1 MSCEICGGKGYILL
15 DVPFGHPSFGRAVPC
30 ECTRGKIAKRRAE
43 RLREQAGISDTEL
56 QFWRFETFDAQRCQ
70 PPAVRPAMEAAKE
83 RCMAYAEQPRGWLIL
98 SGAFGSGKTHLA
110 YAIASRA
117 LADGRAVFAATAPDM
132 LDVLRAG
139 YNDADGEFDRRFRAM
154 RDAELLVIDDLG
166 TQSGTPWA
174 AEKLYQII
182 NWRYARRL
190 PMVITTNV
198 DLERRSPQLDER
210 IRSRLLEGTRVA
222 GGFCQLLPLPARD
235 FRPQK
240 KEVSGGGR

>member
-1 MSCEICGGKGYILL
+1 MTCELCGGKGYVLL
-15 DVPFGHPSFGRAVPC
+15 DVPFGHPAFGRAVPC
-30 ECTRGKIAKRRAE
+30 ECTRGIIAKRRAE
-43 RLREQAGISDTEL
+43 RLREQAGISDAEL
-56 QFWRFETFDAQRCQ
+56 RFWRFDTFKPEMCQ
-70 PPAVRPAMEAAKE
+70 PPAIRPAMEAAKK
-83 RCMAYAEQPRGWLIL
+83 RCMEFSEQPRGWLIL

-110 YAIASRA
+110 YAIASEA
-117 LADGRAVFAATAPDM
+117 LAKGMAVFAATAPDL

-139 YNDADGEFDRRFRAM
+139 YSDDNDDFERRFRDM
-154 RDAELLVIDDLG
+154 RNAELLVIDDLG
-166 TQSGTPWA
+166 TEA
-174 AEKLYQII
+174 AKAWPTEKLYQIV

-198 DLERRSPQLDER
+198 DLERRSRELDER

-240 KEVSGGGR
+240 RELGG